1 MSTKEFLNSLP
12 HPTLAAMK
20 EISLVKPMRGAYLYA
35 TVFAAIAAIFF
46 LEAYFD
52 NPFVTLLAIV
62 LIAGRQ
68 HSLYILNHDAAHR
81 GLFRMNAANKWVATV
96 LSNFVMFHHPS
107 AWSFEQWKRIHDFH
121 HSEVFTAGDPNYLDR
136 QVNGDTGRILTIPL
150 LFWGSLKSG
159 LMSPLRF
166 FVARQDYVHPG
177 GGAAIKFRDNHL
189 RALLLP
195 FRNDP
200 ATETERYLKIAFF
213 ALIFALI
220 AHFNLWKSFL
230 LLWILPMYTVYPMIL
245 TFMDLTEH
253 RWVER
258 STDPILNSRAIRYG
272 FLARILFS
280 FLPRGLHREHHL
292 YLPVIAADLP
302 RLSKLLCD
310 GKHLSPPIM
319 GLGAVLADVRRD
331 AAMSISRPAT
341 QASGIRG

>member
-12 HPTLAAMK
+12 RSTLDAMR
-20 EISLVKPMRGAYLYA
+20 EISRVRPMRGAYLYA
-35 TVFAAIAAIFF
+35 TVYAAIAAIFV
-46 LEAYFD
+46 LDAYFD
-52 NPFVTLLAIV
+52 NPVVTLLAIV

-68 HSLYILNHDAAHR
+68 HSLYILNHDASHR

-96 LSNFVMFHHPS
+96 LSNFAMFHHPS
-107 AWSFEQWKRIHDFH
+107 AWSFEQWKRIHEFH
-121 HSEVFTAGDPNYLDR
+121 HREVFTADDPNYVDR
-136 QVNGDTGRILTIPL
+136 QINGDTGRHLTVPL
-150 LFWGSLKSG
+150 LLWSSLKAG
-159 LMSPLRF
+159 LLSPLRF
-166 FVARQDYVHPG
+166 FLAGQDYVQPNGHTTV
-177 GGAAIKFRDNHL
+177 KLRDNHL

-200 ATETERYLKIAFF
+200 AMEKERYLKITFF
-213 ALIFALI
+213 ALAFVLI

-272 FLARILFS
+272 LLAKMLFS

-292 YLPVIAADLP
+292 YIPVIAADLP

-310 GKHLSPPIM
+310 GNHLSPPIM
-319 GLGAVLADVRRD
+319 GLGALLADVRRD
-331 AAMSISRPAT
+331 AAMVHSRPAT
-341 QASGIRG
+341 QASGNRE